1 MYQSIITGLGAQV
14 LDFQEENMLIL
25 FADNAP
31 DALAE
36 IAVLHQHQA
45 PPTEEIKIG
54 DQILFGEESYLV
66 TAVGREANHTFQT
79 MGHCTLR
86 FDAQDEPNLP
96 GEIQLSGEKFP
107 TIEVGVKIEI
117 QSK

>member
-1 MYQSIITGLGAQV
+1 MYQSIITGLGEQAM
-14 LDFQEENMLIL
+14 DFREENMLIL

-36 IAVLHQHQA
+36 IAVLHEHKA
-45 PPTEEIKIG
+45 MPEKEIKAG
-54 DQILFGEESYLV
+54 DSFFIAGEKYLV

-86 FDAQDEPNLP
+86 FDGQDEPNLP
-96 GEIQLSGEKFP
+96 GEIQLSGEK
-107 TIEVGVKIEI
+107 ISRNNNRHED
-117 QSK
+117 